1 MLRNVQ
7 QLLQSLAGEWS
18 LLLPL
23 LVGGLAVWLLL
34 PRPKPHPWYLGAL
47 AGGLALFLAATLI
60 LRTSSVSPEVVLFY
74 AFSGL
79 AVAGAAMLVTQQN
92 PARAALSFTLVVLS
106 SCGLFLLLGAPF
118 LMAAT
123 IIIYAGAIIVTFLFV
138 LMLAQQAGISDA
150 DARSREPALAT
161 FTGFL
166 LLATMLYILKGYQRP
181 NAVDDLLG
189 RTEAALA
196 GETRDDMLPIVEPS
210 QTDEEKA
217 RDDRRLFKQAENVLN
232 AAGLRDLARSA
243 REAGEEWVV
252 VELNAEAPAD
262 EKAKQSRLALEKL
275 KSILDGHRERI
286 SERLTTARLPGVDD
300 AEPRRLPAMSSLSG
314 PPPTTPFREF
324 RRDAAGRPELPAEN
338 AANLGRALFTEY
350 LLPVEIGG
358 ALLLIATVG
367 AIAIAQRREPG
378 RPA

>member
-1 MLRNVQ
+1 MRNLV
-7 QLLQSLAGEWS
+7 QLLQSLAGEWP

-23 LVGGLAVWLLL
+23 LVAALAVWLLL
-34 PRPKPHPWYLGAL
+34 PRPRPYPWYLGAL
-47 AGGLALFLAATLI
+47 AGGLALFLTATFL
-60 LRTSSVSPEVVLFY
+60 LRTSGVSPEVVLFY
-74 AFSGL
+74 AFSAL
-79 AVAGAAMLVTQQN
+79 ALIGGVMLVTQHN

-106 SCGLFLLLGAPF
+106 TCGLFLLLGAPF

-138 LMLAQQAGISDA
+138 LMLAQQAGLSDA

-166 LLATMLYILKGYQRP
+166 LLATMLYVLKGYQRP
-181 NAVDDLLG
+181 NAVDELLA
-189 RTEAALA
+189 RTGAALA
-196 GETRDDMLPIVEPS
+196 LESREEMMPVVEPA

-217 RDDRRLFKQAENVLN
+217 RNDRRLFKQAEATLN

-262 EKAKQSRLALEKL
+262 QKARESRQALEKL
-275 KSILDGHRERI
+275 RNLLDANRERI
-286 SERLTTARLPGVDD
+286 SERLTAARLPGVDD
-300 AEPRRLPAMSSLSG
+300 AEGRRLPAMSSLSG

-338 AANLGRALFTEY
+338 AASLGRSLFTEY

>member
-1 MLRNVQ
+1 MRNVLQ
-7 QLLQSLAGEWS
+7 VLQSLAGEWP

-34 PRPKPHPWYLGAL
+34 PRPKPRPWYLGAL

-60 LRTSSVSPEVVLFY
+60 LRTSGASPETVLFY

-79 AVAGAAMLVTQQN
+79 AVVGGAMLVTQHN
-92 PARAALSFTLVVLS
+92 PARAALSFTLVILS

-138 LMLAQQAGISDA
+138 LMLAQQAGLSDA

-166 LLATMLYILKGYQRP
+166 LLATMLYVLKGYQRP
-181 NAVDDLLG
+181 NVVDDLLA
-189 RTEAALA
+189 RTESALTK
-196 GETRDDMLPIVEPS
+196 ESRDDMLPVVEPR

-217 RDDRRLFKQAENVLN
+217 RDDRRLFKQAENMLT

-252 VELNAEAPAD
+252 VELNAEAPDGERAR
-262 EKAKQSRLALEKL
+262 ESRKALEKL
-275 KSILDGHRERI
+275 KRVLEANRERV

-300 AEPRRLPAMSSLSG
+300 ADRRLPPMSALSG
-314 PPPTTPFREF
+314 APPTTPFREV

-338 AANLGRALFTEY
+338 SAHLGRTLFTEY

-358 ALLLIATVG
+358 TLLLIATVG

-378 RPA
+378 RPAG

>member
-1 MLRNVQ
+1 MRNLA
-7 QLLQSLAGEWS
+7 QLMQGLAGEWP

-34 PRPKPHPWYLGAL
+34 PRPRPYPWYLGAL
-47 AGGLALFLAATLI
+47 AGGLSLFLAATLI
-60 LRTSSVSPEVVLFY
+60 LRTSGVSPEVVLFY

-79 AVAGAAMLVTQQN
+79 ALVGAGMLVTQHN

-106 SCGLFLLLGAPF
+106 TCGLFLLLGAPF

-123 IIIYAGAIIVTFLFV
+123 IIVYAGAIIVTFLFV
-138 LMLAQQAGISDA
+138 LMLAQQAGLSDA

-166 LLATMLYILKGYQRP
+166 LLATMLYVLKGYQRP
-181 NAVDDLLG
+181 GTVEELLG

-196 GETRDDMLPIVEPS
+196 LGSRDEMLPVVEPR
-210 QTDEEKA
+210 QTDEERA
-217 RDDRRLFKQAENVLN
+217 RNDRRLFKQAESVLN

-262 EKAKQSRLALEKL
+262 EKAKQSRQALEKL
-275 KSILDGHRERI
+275 QRLLADHRERI
-286 SERLTTARLPGVDD
+286 SERLTEARLPGVDD
-300 AEPRRLPAMSSLSG
+300 AEGRRLPAMSSLSG
-314 PPPTTPFREF
+314 PPPTTPFREV

-338 AANLGRALFTEY
+338 SASLGRALFTEY

-358 ALLLIATVG
+358 TLLLIATVG